1 MENKKTYDLVLT
13 ALMTCMV
20 MVLTFIIRIPVP
32 ATQGYIH
39 LGDTMIFL
47 SVFILGWKKG
57 ALASATGSA
66 MADLLAG
73 YAHYIPITFVV
84 KGLMALVAGLLIEY
98 AAKHNYTGFKKNTF
112 KIIALLLAGAIMIG
126 GYYVAESIMYG
137 SWITPLASIP
147 MNCIQL
153 GAGVVLA
160 TALEVSLRKTH
171 LLKYS

>member
-1 MENKKTYDLVLT
+1 MQNKKTQDLVLT

-57 ALASATGSA
+57 AIASATGSA
-66 MADLLAG
+66 MADLVAG
-73 YAHYIPITFVV
+73 YVHYIPITFVV
-84 KGLMALVAGLLIEY
+84 KGLMALVAGILIEY
-98 AAKHNYTGFKKNTF
+98 AAKHNYTCIKKNAF
-112 KIIALLLAGAIMIG
+112 KLLAFLLAGVIMVG

-147 MNCIQL
+147 MNCVQL

-160 TALEVSLRKTH
+160 TALEAPLKKTN
-171 LLKYS
+171 LLKYK

>member
-1 MENKKTYDLVLT
+1 MEKKKTYDLVLT

-20 MVLTFIIRIPVP
+20 LVLTFIIRIPVP
-32 ATQGYIH
+32 ATNGYIH

-73 YAHYIPITFVV
+73 YAHYIPVTFVV
-84 KGLMALVAGLLIEY
+84 KGLMAIVAGLLLETS
-98 AAKHNYTGFKKNTF
+98 AKKNLTGFTKGFINVL
-112 KIIALLLAGAIMIG
+112 ALVLAGAVMVL
-126 GYYVAESIMYG
+126 GYYVAESFMYG

-160 TALEVSLRKTH
+160 SALKAALKNTSLM
-171 LLKYS
+171 KY